1 LAATTIDSASIGL
14 AWNDNSD
21 NETGFMIQRKIG
33 TTGSWKQMYSL
44 PVNTTDY
51 TDTGLIDGMK
61 YSYRVNAFNDAGNSA
76 YSNIDSAVTEMN
88 PPRNLTATN
97 PQPRKVELNWVDFS
111 GSEEGFIIERAEGTL
126 GTSLLFTVIDTAAA
140 NATSYIDSNLT
151 SAESYVYEIKG
162 FNEFTQSG
170 YSNFAPVTLV
180 GVNDDNEVPT
190 HYELFQNYP
199 NPFNPSTMIKYSIPE
214 NSSVSL
220 VIYSLLGQQ
229 VATLF
234 KGNQSAGYHEI
245 TWDAENVPSGVYLIY
260 AKFQSSV
267 SHRFLAFTK
276 KAILLK

>member
-1 LAATTIDSASIGL
+1 LE
-14 AWNDNSD
+14 WNDNSD
-21 NETGFMIQRKIG
+21 NETGFMIERKIG
-33 TTGSWKQMYSL
+33 NTGSWTQMYSL
-44 PVNTTDY
+44 PANSTDY
-51 TDTGLIDGMK
+51 TDTGLIDGMQ

-140 NATSYIDSNLT
+140 NTTSYIDSNLT

-162 FNEFTQSG
+162 FNEYTQSG

-180 GVNDDNEVPT
+180 GVNDDNKVPT

-199 NPFNPSTMIKYSIPE
+199 NPFNPSTMIKYSMPE

-245 TWDAENVPSGVYLIY
+245 TWNAANVPSGVYLIY
-260 AKFQSSV
+260 IKFQSTV
-267 SHRFLAFTK
+267 SHRSLAFTK